1 MLTVLL
7 ALGLAAQGAPPLL
20 AVEQIVDR
28 MVRADESR
36 AAALGGYTGIR
47 RYRFENKRVNKR
59 AEIVVRLTCG
69 RSGVKTFEV
78 VSESGSAFVR
88 SHVLLKMIEAEI
100 ESSQKDDRQQSR
112 ILPQNYDF
120 RLIGTD
126 ASEGRPA
133 YLLDLIPKTKN
144 KFLIQGRI
152 WVDAEDYAITRIEG
166 SPAKNPSFWI
176 KSVRIVHRYN
186 KTGRFWLPV
195 LNSSVAEARVFG
207 PTDVMIEY
215 SDYVVTESSK

>member
-7 ALGLAAQGAPPLL
+7 ALGLAAQDTPPPP

-36 AAALGGYTGIR
+36 AAALGGYTGVR
-47 RYRFENKRVNKR
+47 RYRFENKRLNKR
-59 AEIVVRLTCG
+59 AEIVVRTTCA
-69 RSGVKTFEV
+69 RNGVKTFEV

-88 SHVLLKMIEAEI
+88 SHILLKMIEAET

-176 KSVRIVHRYN
+176 KSVKIVHRYN

-195 LNSSVAEARVFG
+195 LNSSLAEARVFG